1 MYWVIIMKKVVIL
14 GGGTGLSQ
22 ILKGLKLFPVD
33 VTAIVTVADNGRST
47 GKLRSELNIPAVGD
61 ISKVLLSMANVNDDM
76 RTLMNY
82 RFKGD
87 TTLESHSIKN
97 LILAALL
104 DIKGDF
110 RKSIP
115 VLIDM
120 LDIKGNVLPITE
132 ENVELVGITK
142 DGKEIVGEE
151 EITFAAESI
160 KTIKY
165 NRPIEITS
173 DVKKAIKDADLI
185 IFSSGSLLTSLSPNL
200 VIDGMVDEI
209 KNSKA
214 KKLYISNLVTQPGE
228 TDGFKVSDHIKY
240 LEQYLGS
247 DVINA
252 VIAND
257 AKISSYIAKKYAS
270 LEQKDPVKLDE
281 KELTK
286 MNVKVIKDKLWK
298 VEDNVLR
305 HDSLKTAYLIF
316 SYIMEGE

>member
-1 MYWVIIMKKVVIL
+1 MKKVVIL

-151 EITFAAESI
+151 EITYAAESI

-257 AKISSYIAKKYAS
+257 AKISSYIAKKYSS

>member
-76 RTLMNY
+76 KTLMNY

-151 EITFAAESI
+151 EITYAAESI

>member
-1 MYWVIIMKKVVIL
+1 MK
-14 GGGTGLSQ
+14 
-22 ILKGLKLFPVD
+22 
-33 VTAIVTVADNGRST
+33 
-47 GKLRSELNIPAVGD
+47 
-61 ISKVLLSMANVNDDM
+61 
-76 RTLMNY
+76 TLMNY

-151 EITFAAESI
+151 EITYAAESI

>member
-1 MYWVIIMKKVVIL
+1 MKKVVIL

-76 RTLMNY
+76 KTLMNY

-151 EITFAAESI
+151 EITYAAESI

-286 MNVKVIKDKLWK
+286 MNVKVIKDKLWN

>member
-1 MYWVIIMKKVVIL
+1 MKKVVIL

-33 VTAIVTVADNGRST
+33 VTAVVTVADNGRST

-61 ISKVLLSMANVNDDM
+61 ISKVLLSMANVNNDLKE
-76 RTLMNY
+76 LMNY

-110 RKSIP
+110 KNSIP
-115 VLIDM
+115 VLIDL

-142 DGKEIVGEE
+142 DGREVIGEE
-151 EITFAAESI
+151 EITYDAEKI
-160 KTIKY
+160 ERIKY
-165 NRPIEITS
+165 NRPIEITPE
-173 DVKKAIKDADLI
+173 VKKAIKDADLI

-200 VIDGMVDEI
+200 VIDGMVDAI

-214 KKLYISNLVTQPGE
+214 RKLYISNLVTQPGE

-240 LEQYLGS
+240 LENYLGFG
-247 DVINA
+247 VIDA

-281 KELTK
+281 KELTN
-286 MNVKVIKDKLWK
+286 MGLEIIKDKIWK
-298 VEDNVLR
+298 VEDGVLR

-316 SYIMEGE
+316 SYLMECE

>member
-1 MYWVIIMKKVVIL
+1 MKKVVIL

-151 EITFAAESI
+151 EITYAAESI

>member
-1 MYWVIIMKKVVIL
+1 MKKVVIL

-76 RTLMNY
+76 KTLMNY

-110 RKSIP
+110 KKSIP
-115 VLIDM
+115 VLIKM

-151 EITFAAESI
+151 EITYAAETI
-160 KTIKY
+160 ERIKY
-165 NRPIEITS
+165 DRPVKITPE
-173 DVKKAIKDADLI
+173 VKKAIKDADLI

-200 VIDGMVDEI
+200 VIEGMVDEI
-209 KNSKA
+209 KESKA
-214 KKLYISNLVTQPGE
+214 RKLYISNLVTQPGE

-240 LEQYLGS
+240 LEQYLGK

-257 AKISSYIAKKYAS
+257 AKISAYIAKKYSS

-281 KELTK
+281 KTLEK
-286 MNVKVIKDKLWK
+286 MNVKVIKDKIWK

-316 SYIMEGE
+316 SYIMEG

>member
-76 RTLMNY
+76 RTLMNF

-151 EITFAAESI
+151 EITYAADSI

-165 NRPIEITS
+165 YRPIEITS

>member
-1 MYWVIIMKKVVIL
+1 MKKVVIF

-47 GKLRSELNIPAVGD
+47 GKLRKDLNIPAVGD
-61 ISKVLLSMANVNDDM
+61 ISKVLLSMSNATDEVKE
-76 RTLMNY
+76 LMNY
-82 RFKGD
+82 RFKGNSE
-87 TTLESHSIKN
+87 LETHSIKN

-110 RKSIP
+110 KGSIP
-115 VLIDM
+115 VLIRM

-132 ENVELVGITK
+132 ENVNLIGVTK

-151 EITFAAESI
+151 SITKSSSIIERVKYDKEIPVSNDI
-160 KTIKY
+160 
-165 NRPIEITS
+165 
-173 DVKKAIKDADLI
+173 KKALKEADLI
-185 IFSSGSLLTSLSPNL
+185 IFSSGSLLTSISPNL
-200 VIDGMVDEI
+200 VIEGITKEI
-209 KNSKA
+209 KESKA
-214 KKLYISNLVTQPGE
+214 KKLYVCNLVTQPGE
-228 TDGFKVSDHIKY
+228 TDDFKVSDHIKY
-240 LEQYLGS
+240 LEKYLGQNTI
-247 DVINA
+247 DA

-257 AKISSYIAKKYAS
+257 SKISSYIAKKYAS

-281 KELTK
+281 STLKK
-286 MNVKVIKDKLWK
+286 MNIEVIKDKIWK

-316 SYIMEGE
+316 SYLMQE

>member
-1 MYWVIIMKKVVIL
+1 MKKVVIL

-76 RTLMNY
+76 KTLMNY

-151 EITFAAESI
+151 EITYAAESI